1 MKTMKRILCGVLSAA
16 LLAALA
22 ACGNYRRRRRRKHRG
37 PRQYR
42 RPQHQRDLR
51 ARHGFA
57 RHLHH
62 SPPETVDP
70 ARGTGAKTT

>member
-22 ACGNYRRRRRRKHRG
+22 ACGTTDGRRRRANTAAPG
-37 PRQYR
+37 QYR
-42 RPQHQRDLR
+42 RPQHQR
-51 ARHGFA
+51 ACGRHGFA

-62 SPPETVDP
+62 HP
-70 ARGTGAKTT
+70 